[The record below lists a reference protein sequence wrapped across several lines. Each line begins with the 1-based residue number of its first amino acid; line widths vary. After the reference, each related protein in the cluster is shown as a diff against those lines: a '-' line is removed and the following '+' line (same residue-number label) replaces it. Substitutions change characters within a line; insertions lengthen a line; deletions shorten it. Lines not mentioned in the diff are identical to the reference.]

1 MSVTPTDPSVT
12 TSSTITA
19 LGVGSGLDLNGLL
32 SQIQA
37 NENQAL
43 VPIANKQTSYQ
54 TQISAYGTLSNALS
68 AFQDAANALSSASAF
83 QPVKSSVTGSAV
95 TATTD
100 NTTPPGDYQ
109 INVTQLAQASSVA
122 TLGVAS
128 DTTSLGAGSV
138 DFTFANGQ
146 TLSVAVSAGSSDLS
160 SIRDAINAQ
169 NGGVSA
175 SIINDG
181 SGTPYRLVL
190 RASETGTAAAVSS
203 VQFSGGLAT
212 SLALDTTTQQAG
224 QNAQFNV
231 NGIAIQSA
239 GNQVDDAIQ
248 GVTLNL
254 GQTGSATLQVTRDT
268 GAITSAVQG
277 FVNSYN
283 ALVGVIGGFTSYDPT
298 TKTAGVLLGDST
310 VRSVQSQLRG
320 VLTGAVSN
328 GGSLKTLTDVGITVQ
343 LDGTLQLDTGKLG
356 TLEASDLPALQQF
369 FAGTGAANPGMGSIV
384 NSAVSQMTGAG
395 GLISGA
401 TDSLNASIK
410 SLQQQYSDTQD
421 RINATMA
428 TYKQQFSQLDGL
440 IASMNATSTYLTQQF
455 DAMSKTTTSG
465 K

>member
-1 MSVTPTDPSVT
+1 MSVTPTDPSIS

-43 VPIANKQTSYQ
+43 VPITNKQKSYQ
-54 TQISAYGTLSNALS
+54 TQISAYGTLQNALS
-68 AFQDAANALSSASAF
+68 AFQDAANALGSASAF
-83 QPVKSSVTGSAV
+83 QPVKSTVSGSAL
-95 TATTD
+95 TATAD

-122 TLGVAS
+122 TLGVAD
-128 DTTSLGAGSV
+128 DTASLGAGSIN
-138 DFTFANGQ
+138 FTLANGH
-146 TLSVAVSAGSSDLS
+146 TMSVAISAGGSDLR

-169 NGGVSA
+169 NGGVNA

-181 SGTPYRLVL
+181 SGAPYRLVL
-190 RASETGTAAAVSS
+190 RASNTGTAAAVSN
-203 VQFSGGLAT
+203 VQFSGALAS
-212 SLALDTTTQQAG
+212 SLSLDTTTQQAG
-224 QNAQFNV
+224 QNAQFSV

-239 GNQVDDAIQ
+239 NNQIDDAIQ

-254 GQTGSATLQVTRDT
+254 NQVGSSTLQVARDT
-268 GAITSAVQG
+268 DAITSTVQG
-277 FVNSYN
+277 FVDSYN
-283 ALVGVIGGFTSYDPT
+283 ALVKVIGGFTSYDPT
-298 TKTAGVLLGDST
+298 TQTAGVLLGDST

-320 VLTGAVSN
+320 VLTGAVNN

-343 LDGTLQLDTGKLG
+343 LDGTLQLDTNQLG
-356 TLEASDLPALQQF
+356 QIEAGNLPALQQF
-369 FAGTGAANPGMGSIV
+369 FAGSGAANQGMGGLV
-384 NSAVSQMTGAG
+384 NTAVGQMTGVG

-410 SLQQQYSDTQD
+410 SLQQQYDNTQD

-455 DAMSKTTTSG
+455 DAMSKMTTSS